1 MYHTRYTTAT
11 LHGSALS
18 LSIRNH
24 DETAKAL
31 RHAGATHG
39 SKGSHASSA
48 DLIDAASKGDLD
60 AVMRLVE
67 EQNIPIDVGDYD
79 SRTPLHL
86 AAGEGRQVLL
96 STLVPYM
103 PHRVRE
109 GRHRGAVQRANR
121 SVRVPLLGIPCDSL
135 TCATTNYY

>member
-1 MYHTRYTTAT
+1 MYLLASGADANPEDRWGGRPLDDATHRRTTRRRERERGREREIVHLALYDSYAT
-11 LHGSALS
+11 RLRAI
-18 LSIRNH
+18 SIRHH

-60 AVMRLVE
+60 AVKRLVE
-67 EQNIPIDVGDYD
+67 EQKIPIDVGDYD

-86 AAGEGRQVLL
+86 AAGEGRHV
-96 STLVPYM
+96 
-103 PHRVRE
+103 
-109 GRHRGAVQRANR
+109 
-121 SVRVPLLGIPCDSL
+121 
-135 TCATTNYY
+135 

>member
-1 MYHTRYTTAT
+1 MGWPPARRRDAQAHHTTERESQRERERDRSTRT

-18 LSIRNH
+18 LSIRHH

-60 AVMRLVE
+60 AVKRLVE
-67 EQNIPIDVGDYD
+67 EQKIPIDVGDYD

-86 AAGEGRQVLL
+86 AAGEGRQV
-96 STLVPYM
+96 
-103 PHRVRE
+103 
-109 GRHRGAVQRANR
+109 
-121 SVRVPLLGIPCDSL
+121 
-135 TCATTNYY
+135 

>member
-1 MYHTRYTTAT
+1 MGWPPARRRDAQAHHTTEREREGERERSFISRYTTRT

-18 LSIRNH
+18 LSIRHH

-60 AVMRLVE
+60 AVKRLVE
-67 EQNIPIDVGDYD
+67 EQKIPIDVGDYD

-86 AAGEGRQVLL
+86 AAGEGRQV
-96 STLVPYM
+96 
-103 PHRVRE
+103 
-109 GRHRGAVQRANR
+109 
-121 SVRVPLLGIPCDSL
+121 
-135 TCATTNYY
+135 

>member
-1 MYHTRYTTAT
+1 MMMMMIVYLALYTTRT

-18 LSIRNH
+18 LSIRHH

-60 AVMRLVE
+60 AVKRLVE
-67 EQNIPIDVGDYD
+67 EQKIPIDVGDYD

-86 AAGEGRQVLL
+86 AAGEGRHV
-96 STLVPYM
+96 
-103 PHRVRE
+103 
-109 GRHRGAVQRANR
+109 
-121 SVRVPLLGIPCDSL
+121 
-135 TCATTNYY
+135 